1 MQANSAL
8 ASVTM
13 ENKTICPD
21 KSVEAVAVPK
31 RRAHSTCWVRLE
43 VLRFIMWRNTSVE
56 TYSSKRQDTFPTQR
70 RSDITHDRS
79 VLQRTPC
86 TGRGEL
92 LARPGNSHGDGDE
105 VYRGLRTLE
114 VVCLAPE
121 LRSTATISNLAS

>member
-43 VLRFIMWRNTSVE
+43 VLRFIM
-56 TYSSKRQDTFPTQR
+56 
-70 RSDITHDRS
+70 
-79 VLQRTPC
+79 
-86 TGRGEL
+86 
-92 LARPGNSHGDGDE
+92 
-105 VYRGLRTLE
+105 
-114 VVCLAPE
+114 
-121 LRSTATISNLAS
+121 